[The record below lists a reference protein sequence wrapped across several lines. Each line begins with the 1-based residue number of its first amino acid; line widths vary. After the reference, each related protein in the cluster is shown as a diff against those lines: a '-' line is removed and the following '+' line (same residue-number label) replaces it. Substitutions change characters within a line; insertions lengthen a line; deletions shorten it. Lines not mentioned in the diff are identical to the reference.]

1 MVSALKNCRAR
12 CFMNRCVKK
21 QKPKKWGKEM
31 IEVRDLK
38 KKFGDVHAVNGVSF
52 TAKSG
57 AITGLLGPNG
67 AGKTTTIRMIGTLVS
82 IDGGSVSVNG
92 IDAARDPETVRRI
105 SGMLTDARGLYT
117 RMTARENIRYYA
129 DMRGID
135 RAKSDRTIARFADW
149 LDMREILDRRTEG
162 FSQGERMKVAITRA
176 LVHEPTHVILDE
188 PTNGLDVMT
197 TRALREL
204 IKRLKSEGCTVMF
217 SSHIMQ
223 EVAALCDEII
233 IISHGRVTA
242 QGTTEELLAMSA
254 KESLEDAFVALAEIE
269 NHQSATSTTTHPI
282 TNKNKEA
289 A

>member
-1 MVSALKNCRAR
+1 MSRYVKN
-12 CFMNRCVKK
+12 

-31 IEVRDLK
+31 IEVRELK

-92 IDAARDPETVRRI
+92 IDAARDPEAVRRT
-105 SGMLTDARGLYT
+105 SGLLTDARGLYT

-149 LDMREILDRRTEG
+149 LDMGEILDRRTEG

-254 KESLEDAFVALAEIE
+254 KDSLEDAFVALAEIE
-269 NHQSATSTTTHPI
+269 NHQSATSTTTHPMA
-282 TNKNKEA
+282 NKNKEA

>member
-1 MVSALKNCRAR
+1 
-12 CFMNRCVKK
+12 
-21 QKPKKWGKEM
+21 M

-38 KKFGDVHAVNGVSF
+38 KSFGAVKAVDGVTF

-57 AITGLLGPNG
+57 TITGLLGPNG
-67 AGKTTTIRMIGTLVS
+67 AGKTTSIRMIGTLVS
-82 IDGGSVSVNG
+82 IDSGSVRVDG
-92 IDAARDPETVRRI
+92 LDAGTDPEGVRRTT
-105 SGMLTDARGLYT
+105 GMLTDARGLYT

-129 DMRGID
+129 DLRGIA
-135 RAKSDRTIARFADW
+135 RAKSDSTIARFAEW
-149 LDMREILDRRTEG
+149 LDMKDILDRRTEG
-162 FSQGERMKVAITRA
+162 FSQGERMKVAIARA

-204 IKRLKSEGCTVMF
+204 IKRLREEGRTVLF

-233 IISHGRVTA
+233 VIAHGRVSA
-242 QGTTEELLAMSA
+242 QGTTAELLSQ
-254 KESLEDAFVALAEIE
+254 SGQTNLEDMFVKLAGIE
-269 NHQSATSTTTHPI
+269 
-282 TNKNKEA
+282 EVA

>member
-1 MVSALKNCRAR
+1 
-12 CFMNRCVKK
+12 
-21 QKPKKWGKEM
+21 M
-31 IEVRDLK
+31 IEVRNLM
-38 KKFGDVHAVNGVSF
+38 KKFGNVAAVDGVSF
-52 TAKSG
+52 SAKGG

-67 AGKTTTIRMIGTLVS
+67 AGKTTTIRMIGTLVT
-82 IDGGSVSVNG
+82 IDSGEAFIND
-92 IDAARDPETVRRI
+92 IDAKNDPNAVRQT
-105 SGMLTDARGLYT
+105 SGLLTDARGLYT

-135 RAKSDRTIARFADW
+135 RAKSDRTIARFAEW
-149 LDMREILDRRTEG
+149 LDMGEILDRRTEG

-204 IKRLKSEGCTVMF
+204 IKRLKAEGCTVMF

-233 IISHGRVTA
+233 IIAKGRVTA
-242 QGTTEELLAMSA
+242 QGTTAELLEMS
-254 KESLEDAFVALAEIE
+254 KKNNLEDAFVALADIDAHPNSHDALARKTLE
-269 NHQSATSTTTHPI
+269 SA
-282 TNKNKEA
+282 
-289 A
+289 